1 MLVPPGEWWT
11 ATFCADPG
19 PEMYCDVCTLP
30 EWNADG
36 TVLHMVDLDLDV
48 VRPHGGEAHIEDEEQ
63 FAEHRVRY
71 GYPDSVV
78 GKARQTCEW
87 LMEAGRRGGE
97 APNRSPRRTATGSTW
112 SSSRCVA
119 GWWCDAPQPG
129 DPALDA
135 GRVPRRLLRAARDA
149 WLRRPAGR
157 VGGSSPSGA
166 GSPRSSRRTS

>member
-1 MLVPPGEWWT
+1 MVSEGASVLVDIRKYDGSLSAQWTAVRLGEDEHGVWLGTAQGVPVRSATGSRTSRFAYVMLVPPDKWWT

-19 PEMYCDVCTLP
+19 PEMYCDVCTVP
-30 EWNADG
+30 EWSADG

-87 LMEAGRRGGE
+87 LREAGRRGGE
-97 APNRSPRRTATGSTW
+97 GVEPFASAYRH
-112 SSSRCVA
+112 
-119 GWWCDAPQPG
+119 
-129 DPALDA
+129 
-135 GRVPRRLLRAARDA
+135 
-149 WLRRPAGR
+149 WLGLIR
-157 VGGSSPSGA
+157 
-166 GSPRSSRRTS
+166 